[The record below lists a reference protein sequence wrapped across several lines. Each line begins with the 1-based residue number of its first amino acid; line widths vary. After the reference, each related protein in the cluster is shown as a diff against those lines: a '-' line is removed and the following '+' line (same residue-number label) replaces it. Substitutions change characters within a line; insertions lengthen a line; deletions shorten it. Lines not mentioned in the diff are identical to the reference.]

1 MSSQKPKAMNDS
13 GDTLPSECSYAQ
25 ENMEGFVLV
34 ALDPS
39 DQSRIANHLRWCS
52 DCVPVHHSMKQV
64 ADLLPFS
71 SHASVLPSS
80 GIRAALLERVRDH
93 RVRVAAEQS
102 LPPSAT
108 GKPNSVTYSS
118 RNVSNVV
125 EPAPP
130 IGSPVADKPRG
141 GWSRWTPT
149 AFIAPLLIALILVSA
164 WGIGQRNQLGEMQQA
179 ANGSAANSSSNGT
192 TMRLFTTKPACPTC
206 TGSGQL
212 GADPANKTAFLLV
225 WDLNPA
231 EQHEVWCVHPDG
243 ESNLVAVLNVNE
255 SGQVMQNLEFT
266 QPLSGYREIRI
277 VRHEDAS
284 PELIIAV
291 ESTPES
297 VVMGPST
304 SLYPS

>member
-1 MSSQKPKAMNDS
+1 MSGQKPEARNDS
-13 GDTLPSECSYAQ
+13 EGNLPAECSYAQ
-25 ENMEGFVLV
+25 DNMEGFVLV

-39 DQSRIANHLRWCS
+39 DQGRVANHLRWCN
-52 DCVPVHHSMKQV
+52 DCRPFHERMRRVT
-64 ADLLPFS
+64 DLLPFS
-71 SHASVLPSS
+71 SSTAVLPSS
-80 GIRAALLERVRDH
+80 GIRAALLERVQDH
-93 RVRVAAEQS
+93 RARMAAAQS
-102 LPPSAT
+102 SPAPAT
-108 GKPNSVTYSS
+108 AISGAVSFSS
-118 RNVSNVV
+118 RDL
-125 EPAPP
+125 PKPP
-130 IGSPVADKPRG
+130 EVATALSSPPLEKTRG
-141 GWSRWTPT
+141 GWSRWTPA

-164 WGIGQRNQLGEMQQA
+164 WGISQRNQLDEMQQA
-179 ANGSAANSSSNGT
+179 ANGSASNSASKGT
-192 TMRLFTTKPACPTC
+192 AMRLFTTKPACATC

-243 ESNLVAVLNVNE
+243 KSNLVAVLNVND
-255 SGQVMQNLEFT
+255 SGQAMQNLEFT

-291 ESTPES
+291 ASTPES

-304 SLYPS
+304 AL